1 MATYNFVSVYIITV
15 FFYKVNN
22 LRSNLFIVLAIFD
35 KTKQKN
41 SPTLKIILIEN
52 YELLMSRAL
61 MKLLEVFKQMIISM
75 VNVLGNK
82 WLLMQLLL
90 CVIDFFMPI
99 MQNNA
104 AVFSV
109 VMCLV
114 LIL

>member
-1 MATYNFVSVYIITV
+1 
-15 FFYKVNN
+15 
-22 LRSNLFIVLAIFD
+22 
-35 KTKQKN
+35 
-41 SPTLKIILIEN
+41 
-52 YELLMSRAL
+52 